1 MNNTR
6 VPIWIADY
14 VLTTYGTG
22 AIMGVPAHDERDFD
36 FALRYGLPILPVIE
50 RPDGMTKSF
59 VPAGTTN
66 DGFADTLRTAQIP
79 FEEKQGS
86 LYVTIPHDKVARYV
100 ELAEQNVRANS
111 WNEVVGTRWLFIF
124 HDGVKEWNSPEA
136 EQKILARCKEL
147 ESDVRGKRTV
157 MEMLYGVEFYRD
169 VLFHH
174 EYGTMIHSGEFSGTP
189 AEHGRERV
197 ADAMEQRGIGKRTV
211 HYRLRDWLIS
221 RQRYW
226 GTPIPI
232 VYCPTHGAQPVP
244 ESELPVLLPL
254 EGVEFLPGGESPL
267 ARHKQFVKAKCPI
280 CGEKARRDTD
290 TMDTFVDS
298 SWYQYAY
305 LDPYDITRPI
315 DVELAKKWTPVDQYS
330 GGIEHATVHLMYTRF
345 WTKVMRDMG
354 LVQFDE
360 PLLRL
365 FNQGDV
371 VARTYKDRDGKYV
384 KPNFVVERDGHFYHV
399 ETNEELTRTVE
410 RMSKSKQNGVS
421 PDELVK
427 AFGTDAVR
435 LYLMFQGPW
444 DEGFAFKWEPGE
456 DWDRTAIGGI
466 ARWLNRVWTLVLD
479 PARGQGKIAPAT
491 PDQVMR
497 LRRGVHH
504 TIKRVTGDV
513 QSFKFNTAIA
523 AMMELTNMLGRAK
536 EAEWYPDEVWGEAMN
551 AMMLILAPFAPHI
564 TEEMWARLGG
574 KYSIHQQAW
583 PSFDAEIIREE
594 MFTLVVQVNG
604 KVRGKVE
611 LPVDVSEAQA
621 KEAALS
627 EENVKRHL
635 NGKSPRQVIYVPGRL
650 VNIVV

>member
-1 MNNTR
+1 M
-6 VPIWIADY
+6 
-14 VLTTYGTG
+14 
-22 AIMGVPAHDERDFD
+22 
-36 FALRYGLPILPVIE
+36 
-50 RPDGMTKSF
+50 PD
-59 VPAGTTN
+59 
-66 DGFADTLRTAQIP
+66 
-79 FEEKQGS
+79 
-86 LYVTIPHDKVARYV
+86 
-100 ELAEQNVRANS
+100 
-111 WNEVVGTRWLFIF
+111 
-124 HDGVKEWNSPEA
+124 
-136 EQKILARCKEL
+136 
-147 ESDVRGKRTV
+147 
-157 MEMLYGVEFYRD
+157 
-169 VLFHH
+169 
-174 EYGTMIHSGEFSGTP
+174 
-189 AEHGRERV
+189 
-197 ADAMEQRGIGKRTV
+197 
-211 HYRLRDWLIS
+211 
-221 RQRYW
+221 
-226 GTPIPI
+226 
-232 VYCPTHGAQPVP
+232 
-244 ESELPVLLPL
+244 SELPVLLPL
-254 EGVEFLPGGESPL
+254 RGVEFLPGGESPL

-305 LDPYDITRPI
+305 LDPYDIKRPI

-479 PARGQGKIAPAT
+479 PARGQDKIPPAT

-497 LRRGVHH
+497 LRRGVHQ

-513 QSFKFNTAIA
+513 RSFKFNTAIA

-551 AMMLILAPFAPHI
+551 TMMLILAPFAPHI

-583 PSFDAEIIREE
+583 PTFDAEIIREE

-604 KVRGKVE
+604 KMRGKVE

-635 NGKSPRQVIYVPGRL
+635 DGKSPRQVIYVPGRL